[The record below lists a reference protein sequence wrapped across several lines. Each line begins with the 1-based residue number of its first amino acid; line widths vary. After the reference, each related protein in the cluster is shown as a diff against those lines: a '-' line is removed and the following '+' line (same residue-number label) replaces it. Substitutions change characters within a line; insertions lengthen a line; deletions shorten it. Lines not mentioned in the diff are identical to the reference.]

1 MVDIYVMIVSF
12 YLSWSHQFME
22 FIAIWVRV
30 RVRVIAQFCHTLN
43 WSFSFW
49 ETGGT
54 ELAIVL
60 LGLLVDD
67 RWNLLGLY
75 IMTRDFIGV
84 FWKRSWVYYLRCHL
98 QLAYLE
104 QSVLTWH
111 IQTSSQGC
119 IMFHFCT
126 VITFLVKSWK
136 EVWTCSDALPAAVQ
150 SLVGSETWPTLTLIT
165 AQTDAPFELD

>member
-1 MVDIYVMIVSF
+1 MIVSF
-12 YLSWSHQFME
+12 YLSLSHQLME
-22 FIAIWVRV
+22 FIAIW
-30 RVRVIAQFCHTLN
+30 IFCSYRSVLSHIELIVFCGEN
-43 WSFSFW
+43 W
-49 ETGGT
+49 GT
-54 ELAIVL
+54 ELAMVL
-60 LGLLVDD
+60 VDLGLLVDD
-67 RWNLLGLY
+67 RWSLLGLY
-75 IMTRDFIGV
+75 IMTRDILGV

-119 IMFHFCT
+119 IMFHFST

-136 EVWTCSDALPAAVQ
+136 EVWTCSDTLPAAVQ

-165 AQTDAPFELD
+165 AQTDAPFDLD